1 MLRRLPTLVMLAGL
15 ILLAAL
21 IGSTFSRSGQLDV
34 TTGLV
39 QMCIV
44 LAIYAFIG
52 VTGVFSFGH
61 VGFVAV
67 GAYLSGLLAVPLTQ
81 KELLYPDLPGFLG
94 TAELDPL
101 LAVLAGGAAAALV
114 GLLLAPSFGR
124 LSGLS
129 AALATFAM
137 LVIVQVVARN
147 YEDVTRGTKGLLGV
161 PKETTLWGAAT
172 WAIVCLVVVFLFQ
185 GSRVGLQLRAAREDE
200 VAARAMGIRVG
211 VLRGLALV
219 LSAFIAGVAG
229 GVYGQ
234 SLGSFNPDVFYL
246 DLTFLT
252 LAMLVVGGVNS
263 LSGAVIGTL
272 ILTFL
277 AQWLRDIE
285 ASLDRPGLTEVCFAL
300 ILILILALR
309 PSGITGGKELSLPLP
324 LSRWRRA
331 SAPAAPSGAAPADAD
346 PGARP
351 GR

>member
-1 MLRRLPTLVMLAGL
+1 MVRRLPSLLPLVAL

-21 IGSTFSRSGQLDV
+21 VGSTFSLSGQLDV

-44 LAIYAFIG
+44 IGIYAFIG

-67 GAYLSGLLAVPLTQ
+67 GAYLSGLLAVPLAQ
-81 KELLYPDLPGFLG
+81 KELLYPDLPGFLA

-101 LAVLAGGAAAALV
+101 LAICAGGVAAALV
-114 GLLLAPSFGR
+114 GLALAPAFSR

-137 LVIVQVVARN
+137 LVIVHVIARN
-147 YEDVTRGTKGLLGV
+147 YEALTRGTKGVLGV
-161 PKETTLWGAAT
+161 PKETTLWGAAL
-172 WAIVCLVVVFLFQ
+172 WAIACLVVVFLFQ
-185 GSRVGLQLRAAREDE
+185 TSRAGLQLRAAREDE
-200 VAARAMGIRVG
+200 VAARAMGVRVG
-211 VLRGLALV
+211 LLRGVALV
-219 LSAFIAGVAG
+219 LSALIVGVAG
-229 GVYGQ
+229 GLYGQ

-263 LSGAVIGTL
+263 LSGAVVGAL
-272 ILTFL
+272 LLTFL
-277 AQWLRDIE
+277 SQVLRDVE

-309 PSGITGGKELSLPLP
+309 PSGITGGKELRLRLPA
-324 LSRWRRA
+324 RR
-331 SAPAAPSGAAPADAD
+331 GGR
-346 PGARP
+346 PGKARP
-351 GR
+351 GAGDAPA

>member
-1 MLRRLPTLVMLAGL
+1 MVRRLPSLLPLVAL

-21 IGSTFSRSGQLDV
+21 VGSTFSLSGQLDV

-44 LAIYAFIG
+44 IGIYAFVG

-61 VGFVAV
+61 VAFVAV

-81 KELLYPDLPGFLG
+81 KELLYPDLPGFLA

-101 LAVLAGGAAAALV
+101 LAILAGGVAAALA
-114 GLLLAPSFGR
+114 GLLLAPAFGR

-129 AALATFAM
+129 AALATFAT
-137 LVIVQVVARN
+137 LVIVFVITRN
-147 YEDVTRGTKGLLGV
+147 WEAVTRGTKGVLGV
-161 PKETTLWGAAT
+161 PKETTLWGAAL
-172 WAIVCLVVVFLFQ
+172 WAIACLVIVFLFQ
-185 GSRVGLQLRAAREDE
+185 SSRAGLQLRAAREDE
-200 VAARAMGIRVG
+200 VAARAMGVRVG
-211 VLRGLALV
+211 LLRGAALV
-219 LSAFIAGVAG
+219 LSALIVGIAG

-263 LSGAVIGTL
+263 LSGAVVGAL
-272 ILTFL
+272 LLTFL
-277 AQWLRDIE
+277 SQVLRDVE

-300 ILILILALR
+300 ILILILAVR
-309 PSGITGGKELSLPLP
+309 PSGITGGRELRARLPA
-324 LSRWRRA
+324 RRA
-331 SAPAAPSGAAPADAD
+331 RKSGE
-346 PGARP
+346 ARP
-351 GR
+351 GAGDAPA

>member
-1 MLRRLPTLVMLAGL
+1 MLRRLPSLLPLVAL
-15 ILLAAL
+15 ILLATL
-21 IGSTFSRSGQLDV
+21 LGSSFSPSGQLDI

-44 LAIYAFIG
+44 IGMYAFIG

-61 VGFVAV
+61 IGFAAV
-67 GAYLSGLLAVPLTQ
+67 GAY
-81 KELLYPDLPGFLG
+81 
-94 TAELDPL
+94 
-101 LAVLAGGAAAALV
+101 
-114 GLLLAPSFGR
+114 

-137 LVIVQVVARN
+137 LVIVQVIARN
-147 YEDVTRGTKGLLGV
+147 YEELTRGTKGVLGV
-161 PKETTLWGAAT
+161 PKETTLWGAAI
-172 WAIVCLVVVFLFQ
+172 WAIVCLLVVFVFQ
-185 GSRVGLQLRAAREDE
+185 NSRFGLQLRAAREDE
-200 VAARAMGIRVG
+200 VAARAMGIHVG

-219 LSAFIAGVAG
+219 LSAFIVGLAG

-272 ILTFL
+272 VLTFL
-277 AQWLRDIE
+277 AQVLRDIE

-300 ILILILALR
+300 ILILILVLR
-309 PSGITGGKELSLPLP
+309 PSGITGGKEIPLGRP
-324 LSRWRRA
+324 RWPPWRPA
-331 SAPAAPSGAAPADAD
+331 EKPPPPSDEPAAAP
-346 PGARP
+346 
-351 GR
+351 